1 MAYLTGGSL
10 HTLKRDYN
18 ANFFSKGDT
27 NILIEGYTF
36 RLDEKRNL
44 YTCNEK
50 RICEELELMI
60 NKKEDETLE
69 ALKKQKAY
77 RGMHKDKKRTGISS
91 FFYLLFGG

>member
-1 MAYLTGGSL
+1 
-10 HTLKRDYN
+10 
-18 ANFFSKGDT
+18 
-27 NILIEGYTF
+27 
-36 RLDEKRNL
+36 
-44 YTCNEK
+44 
-50 RICEELELMI
+50 MI